1 MRMARSSF
9 SLSRNAISGGGWM
22 SNVDQNGAVIK
33 WDIFLAHSSQD
44 TEEAQKLYD
53 LLSSTFRIFLDVC
66 SLEPGGDWDIE
77 IPRAQRESRATVI
90 LLSSTSQR
98 AYYAREEVA
107 RGIALARADPMR
119 HEVLPVYLEGAPSG
133 DIAPYGLFLK
143 QSLTCERDG
152 GLSGV
157 AEKLRSIVASLR
169 ELNQPAVAQPATTEC
184 VLCRYP
190 RGPMVPPFKVKRAIK
205 EAFADLIPP
214 ARAMTT
220 VEDAITLRLE
230 ADPYDSEVTYIRRRD
245 LVPPETVS
253 PMTFWSA
260 AFTEA
265 CLHGPR
271 MLAALLMAVD
281 ERMLPQQAK
290 DERKALLRD
299 LQTNV

>member
-1 MRMARSSF
+1 MA
-9 SLSRNAISGGGWM
+9 
-22 SNVDQNGAVIK
+22 NVDPNGTVTK
-33 WDIFLAHSSQD
+33 WDIFLAHSSHD
-44 TEEAQKLYD
+44 TATARTLYD
-53 LLSSTFRIFLDVC
+53 SLSSTLRVFLDVC

-90 LLSSTSQR
+90 LLSSASQR

-107 RGIALARADPMR
+107 RGIALARADPTR
-119 HEVLPVYLEGAPSG
+119 HEVFPVYLEGAPSG
-133 DIAPYGLFLK
+133 DIAPYGLLLK

-157 AEKLRSIVASLR
+157 AEKLRNILASVK
-169 ELNQPAVAQPATTEC
+169 ELDQPSVVQAATAEC

-220 VEDAITLRLE
+220 VEDAIALRLE

-245 LVPPETVS
+245 LIPPETVS
-253 PMTFWSA
+253 PMTFWNA

-271 MLAALLMAVD
+271 MLAALLMSVD
-281 ERMLPQQAK
+281 ERMFPEEALN
-290 DERKALLRD
+290 DRKALLRN
-299 LQTNV
+299 LQTNI

>member
-1 MRMARSSF
+1 MA
-9 SLSRNAISGGGWM
+9 
-22 SNVDQNGAVIK
+22 NVDPKAAVTK
-33 WDIFLAHSSQD
+33 WDIFLAHSSHD
-44 TEEAQKLYD
+44 TATARKLYD
-53 LLSSTFRIFLDVC
+53 LLSSTFRVFLDVC
-66 SLEPGGDWDIE
+66 SLEPGGDWHVE

-107 RGIALARADPMR
+107 RGIALARADGTR
-119 HEVLPVYLEGAPSG
+119 HEVFPVYLEGAPSE
-133 DIAPYGLFLK
+133 DMAPYGLLLK
-143 QSLTCERDG
+143 QSLVCERDG

-157 AEKLRSIVASLR
+157 AEKLRSIVALVK
-169 ELNQPAVAQPATTEC
+169 EQNEPAVVQTTATEC

-190 RGPMVPPFKVKRAIK
+190 RGPMVPSFKVKRTIK

-220 VEDAITLRLE
+220 VEDAIALRLE

-245 LVPPETVS
+245 LVPPETVA
-253 PMTFWSA
+253 PMTFWNA
-260 AFTEA
+260 VFTEA

-281 ERMLPQQAK
+281 ERMFSEEAK
-290 DERKALLRD
+290 NDRQALLRN
-299 LQTNV
+299 LQTNI